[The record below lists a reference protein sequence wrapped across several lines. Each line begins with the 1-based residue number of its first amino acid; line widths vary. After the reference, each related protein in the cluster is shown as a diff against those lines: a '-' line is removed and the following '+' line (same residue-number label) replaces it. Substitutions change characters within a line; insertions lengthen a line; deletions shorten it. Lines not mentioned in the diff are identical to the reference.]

1 MRLFIKDHLS
11 IIILYLTTFL
21 VLPVVIDLLDG
32 FENHYGY
39 FVFLAVTGLIGFLL
53 VRYLRR
59 KKLYAHLETESL
71 DKERILLYQPAAAIE
86 KAYGRKSSSV
96 YSLLLEEEEAHQ
108 AFLEEQQLLIS
119 HAVHQMKTPVYVL
132 QLLVQSNQTKQT
144 NSPEA
149 WISVQKEIEKINFS
163 LNQLLS
169 YSRSTKLLSD
179 FKIEPVNVRMVVYEV
194 INDLKGYFIEEEV
207 FPKVNIPE
215 NTQIYSDRKWIKV
228 VLYQLLNNAIKYGE
242 KNTTIHITYEEKQLS
257 IQNQGETIPQQ
268 DLNRIFDLFYTGSK
282 GRKSSEATGIGLY
295 LVKKILTTFH
305 HAYKI
310 TSSDQETI
318 FSITFE

>member
-1 MRLFIKDHLS
+1 MRLFLKDHLS
-11 IIILYLTTFL
+11 IIILYLTSFIA
-21 VLPVVIDLLDG
+21 LPIVIDLLDG
-32 FENHYGY
+32 FEKHYGY
-39 FVFLAVTGLIGFLL
+39 FIFLAIIGLTGFLL

-59 KKLYAHLETESL
+59 RKMYAHLETESL
-71 DKERILLYQPAAAIE
+71 DKERILIYQPTAAIE
-86 KAYGRKSSSV
+86 KSYAKKFSSV
-96 YSLLLEEEEAHQ
+96 YSLLLEEEEAHL

-119 HAVHQMKTPVYVL
+119 HAVHQMKTPVSVL

-144 NSPEA
+144 NSLEA
-149 WISVQKEIEKINFS
+149 WVSVQKESEKINFS

-179 FKIEPVNVRMVVYEV
+179 FKIESVDVRTVVYEV
-194 INDLKGYFIEEEV
+194 INDLKDYFIEEER

-215 NTQIYSDRKWIKV
+215 NTLIYSDRKWLKV
-228 VLYQLLNNAIKYGE
+228 VLYQLLNNAIKYGQ
-242 KNTTIHITYEEKQLS
+242 KNTTIHIAYEEKQLS

-282 GRKSSEATGIGLY
+282 GRKNSEATGIGLY

-305 HAYKI
+305 HSYKI
-310 TSSDQETI
+310 TSSDHETV